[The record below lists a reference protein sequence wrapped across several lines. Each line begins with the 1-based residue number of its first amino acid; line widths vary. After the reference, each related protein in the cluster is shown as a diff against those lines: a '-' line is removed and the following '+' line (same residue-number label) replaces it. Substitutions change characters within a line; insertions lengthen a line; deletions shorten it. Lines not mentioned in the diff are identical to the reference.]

1 MHRVDLEPQWR
12 FERKLPATIEV
23 DPNESVELECSVQ
36 DEDAECEWFLAG
48 EVGLDGDPT
57 TPASVFSLNRK
68 SSLN

>member
-1 MHRVDLEPQWR
+1 MHRIDLEPQWR
-12 FERKLPATIEV
+12 FETKLPATIEV

-48 EVGLDGDPT
+48 EVGVDRAT
-57 TPASVFSLNRK
+57 HTVFVFSFARK